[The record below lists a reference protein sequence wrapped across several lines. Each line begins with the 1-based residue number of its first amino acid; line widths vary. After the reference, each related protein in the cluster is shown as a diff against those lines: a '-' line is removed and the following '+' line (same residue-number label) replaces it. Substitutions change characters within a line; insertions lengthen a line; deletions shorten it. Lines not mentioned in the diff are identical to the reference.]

1 MKEYIGY
8 FCIRCKKEF
17 VLLNEDVQASV
28 SKDKY
33 IACPYCSSK
42 KVKKIKETDSI
53 KECMS
58 SRSYRRERGVM
69 KQIR

>member
-8 FCIRCKKEF
+8 LCIRCKKEF

-53 KECMS
+53 RECMS
-58 SRSYRRERGVM
+58 SRSYKRVNGAIHQ
-69 KQIR
+69 K

>member
-8 FCIRCKKEF
+8 LCIRCKKEF
-17 VLLNEDVQASV
+17 VLLSEDVQAFV

-58 SRSYRRERGVM
+58 SRSYKRVNGAIHQ
-69 KQIR
+69 K

>member
-1 MKEYIGY
+1 MKEYAGY
-8 FCIRCKKEF
+8 LCIRCKKEF
-17 VLLNEDVQASV
+17 VLLSEDVQASV

-33 IACPYCSSK
+33 IACPYCGSK

-58 SRSYRRERGVM
+58 AHSYRREGGAL

>member
-8 FCIRCKKEF
+8 LCIRCKKEF
-17 VLLNEDVQASV
+17 VLLSEDVQVSV

-53 KECMS
+53 RECMS
-58 SRSYRRERGVM
+58 SRSYKRVNGAIHQ
-69 KQIR
+69 K

>member
-1 MKEYIGY
+1 MS
-8 FCIRCKKEF
+8 
-17 VLLNEDVQASV
+17 EDVQASV

-53 KECMS
+53 KACMS
-58 SRSYRRERGVM
+58 SRSYKRVNGAIHQ
-69 KQIR
+69 K

>member
-8 FCIRCKKEF
+8 LCIRCKKEF

-33 IACPYCSSK
+33 IACPYCSGK

-53 KECMS
+53 RECMS
-58 SRSYRRERGVM
+58 SRSYKRVNGAIHQ
-69 KQIR
+69 K

>member
-8 FCIRCKKEF
+8 LCIRCKKEF
-17 VLLNEDVQASV
+17 VLLSEDVQASV

-33 IACPYCSSK
+33 IACPYCGSK

-53 KECMS
+53 RECMS
-58 SRSYRRERGVM
+58 SRSYKRVNGAIHQ
-69 KQIR
+69 K

>member
-8 FCIRCKKEF
+8 LCIRCKREF

-42 KVKKIKETDSI
+42 KIKKIKETDSI

-58 SRSYRRERGVM
+58 SRSYKRVNGAIHQ
-69 KQIR
+69 K